1 MNIEELRMLC
11 NDETI
16 VVSQHCLKRIVERG
30 IMLSEVKQAI
40 LRGEIIEDYPNDY
53 PYPSCLVLGCGL
65 HVVAGI
71 GDGYMWLITAY
82 RPDPAKWESDMKTR
96 REV

>member
-1 MNIEELRMLC
+1 MNIDELRLLC
-11 NDETI
+11 HDETI
-16 VVSQHCLKRIVERG
+16 VVSQHCLKRIIERG
-30 IMLSEVKQAI
+30 IELSEVKQAI
-40 LRGEIIEDYPNDY
+40 LCGEIIEDYPNDY

-71 GDGYMWLITAY
+71 GDGCMWLITAY

-96 REV
+96 KEV